1 MSDLTKFLLARIAED
16 EAVAR
21 EATSGPWAHNPSK
34 EWFTDPDKLR
44 AARAGIRQTG
54 ANEFVSAESGAVGVA
69 ATGPSDDHQSMAD
82 ANHIARHDP
91 TRVLAECGAKRR
103 IVEREEK
110 RLRETW
116 RRRSD
121 EHRQT
126 FEQWF
131 TKPYGETL
139 RDLATIYA
147 NHPDFRS
154 EWTP

>member
-91 TRVLAECGAKRR
+91 ARVLAECEVKRR
-103 IVEREEK
+103 IVE
-110 RLRETW
+110 LFPSPAPVDSW
-116 RRRSD
+116 D
-121 EHRQT
+121 EA
-126 FEQWF
+126 
-131 TKPYGETL
+131 GERVL
-139 RDLATIYA
+139 EMLALPHA
-147 NHPDFRS
+147 DHPDYRS